1 MLGEPV
7 MVLKEYQDNFIRA
20 RTVDVKR
27 EDTPCEGKLIEI
39 FVLRMNILK
48 DAMADL
54 RTGPPI
60 LDLSFPLNIT
70 FIGKEAVQE
79 IFKCCYE
86 RTL

>member
-7 MVLKEYQDNFIRA
+7 TVLKEYQDNFIRA

-54 RTGPPI
+54 LHRPAHTGFK
-60 LDLSFPLNIT
+60 FPSQHYFYWQGSRPRN
-70 FIGKEAVQE
+70 F
-79 IFKCCYE
+79 
-86 RTL
+86 